1 MLANVLT
8 KPIGG
13 ELFHSMAR
21 HLLSRHYLSNRGAK
35 DNTSS
40 NGADDKPE
48 LAAVTTKVIHGLAEL
63 SCSNQYP
70 KKHDMTTKESESPH
84 RHVKHTHSK

>member
-1 MLANVLT
+1 MLADVLT

-13 ELFHSMAR
+13 ELFHSMVR
-21 HLLSRHYLSNRGAK
+21 RLLGRHYLSNRGAK

-48 LAAVTTKVIHGLAEL
+48 LAAVTAKVIHGLAEL
-63 SCSNQYP
+63 SCSNQYA
-70 KKHDMTTKESESPH
+70 KKHNVTPKESETTH
-84 RHVKHTHSK
+84 TRVKHVHGK